1 MMEAA
6 PENVEGKIVQ
16 KHVFTHEVNWGYVA
30 LGLGLLGVAYLLFGD
45 RASESMSDVT
55 QPDVDGEEK
64 EPQLGA

>member
-30 LGLGLLGVAYLLFGD
+30 MGIGLLGVAYLLFGD
-45 RASESMSDVT
+45 RGSDV
-55 QPDVDGEEK
+55 EEPE
-64 EPQLGA
+64 EPQVETEGGFGA